1 MLFEYGTC
9 SNAEKEQTKQE
20 EVEERQENKEN
31 REEQKEKNKNKT
43 FLWCLLKGSHKYFP
57 LGQLPFWVSVP
68 WNSSKRMSTLLH
80 ELSKTFIHIKMLL
93 FGKFYELLPDWQ
105 SHMSLMAASKSNSN
119 QHNIFKI

>member
-31 REEQKEKNKNKT
+31 REEQKEKNKT
-43 FLWCLLKGSHKYFP
+43 FLWCLLKGSHKYFQ

-68 WNSSKRMSTLLH
+68 
-80 ELSKTFIHIKMLL
+80 
-93 FGKFYELLPDWQ
+93 
-105 SHMSLMAASKSNSN
+105 
-119 QHNIFKI
+119 

>member
-43 FLWCLLKGSHKYFP
+43 FFM
-57 LGQLPFWVSVP
+57 VSV
-68 WNSSKRMSTLLH
+68 KG
-80 ELSKTFIHIKMLL
+80 LS
-93 FGKFYELLPDWQ
+93 
-105 SHMSLMAASKSNSN
+105 
-119 QHNIFKI
+119 